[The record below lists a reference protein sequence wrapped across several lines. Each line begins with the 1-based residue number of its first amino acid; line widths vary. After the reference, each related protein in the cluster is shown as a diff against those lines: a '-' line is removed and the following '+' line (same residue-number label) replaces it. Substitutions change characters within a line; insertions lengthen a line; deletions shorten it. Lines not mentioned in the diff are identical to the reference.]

1 MLKTLDWIPEEDR
14 DIIAEEIAKH
24 IYQSNEEKLKVSKK
38 EVSHD
43 ASENNVNIKYTAGIV
58 SEFTSN
64 DSLTVKGENN
74 IYKVESGIGSTTYTI
89 SCKKGKKTCEDTISP
104 SDQKVLNEAVGNYC
118 HAMAKLNTEAWI
130 DVMIKCVDTSGNLSI
145 KKIKNLAEDV
155 LNDKCSEEVKKYI
168 PGGDKIIEII
178 YGYKKLKNEYAEI
191 NNLITDT
198 DDNSYANFEKT
209 LGMLNNMLNKL
220 N

>member
-1 MLKTLDWIPEEDR
+1 M
-14 DIIAEEIAKH
+14 
-24 IYQSNEEKLKVSKK
+24 
-38 EVSHD
+38 
-43 ASENNVNIKYTAGIV
+43 
-58 SEFTSN
+58 
-64 DSLTVKGENN
+64 
-74 IYKVESGIGSTTYTI
+74 
-89 SCKKGKKTCEDTISP
+89 
-104 SDQKVLNEAVGNYC
+104 NEAVGNYC